1 MAGQNI
7 VALVAGN
14 IARRRKA
21 AGFTQAQVAERLS
34 VEKESISRMES
45 GKIVLNIERLQQFA
59 DLYGCSLTELLMD
72 SAADEAVQAQAQAVM
87 ELLRP
92 LTPKEREAVLRF
104 VSEAVRLL
112 KIKDA

>member
-14 IARRRKA
+14 IARRRRA
-21 AGFTQAQVAERLS
+21 AGLTQAQVAERLS
-34 VEKESISRMES
+34 VEKESVSRMES
-45 GKIVLNIERLQQFA
+45 GKIVLNLERLQQFA
-59 DLYGCSLTELLMD
+59 DMYGCSGTELLTD
-72 SAADEAVQAQAQAVM
+72 GDGDLQTQTQAVM

-92 LTPKEREAVLRF
+92 LRQKEREAVLRF

-112 KIKDA
+112 RTQDT

>member
-21 AGFTQAQVAERLS
+21 AGFTQAQAAERLS

-45 GKIVLNIERLQQFA
+45 GKIVLSIERLQQFA
-59 DLYGCSLTELLMD
+59 DMYGCSVTELLMD
-72 SAADEAVQAQAQAVM
+72 GAGELQEQTQAVM

-92 LTPKEREAVLRF
+92 LTQKERGAVLRF
-104 VSEAVRLL
+104 VSEAARLL
-112 KIKDA
+112 RAGDNA